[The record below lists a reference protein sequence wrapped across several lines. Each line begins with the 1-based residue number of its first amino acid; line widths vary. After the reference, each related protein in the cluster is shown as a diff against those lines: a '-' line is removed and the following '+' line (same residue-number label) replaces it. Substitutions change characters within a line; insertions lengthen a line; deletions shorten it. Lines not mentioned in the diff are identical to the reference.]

1 MDDYLGHL
9 REFRRILQNLAGQSA
24 HSLNRDAI
32 AALTQKLDRDES
44 QLNSDRLEGSIR
56 ATIEATHT
64 VEALENYEQDV
75 MAVFHEA
82 TTKKRHELE
91 RERFRKLLDQSGDS
105 IFVVEPYTGRFLDV
119 NQTATRVLGY
129 SREELLELS
138 LNHIEVGLPLTP
150 ANAWHEWVQSMRNA
164 QNVLYI
170 EGMHRRHD
178 GARFPV
184 EASVGFATVDNEELL
199 LLVTRDIAARKRIEN
214 RLRRQWGFFSR
225 LVHRNVDGIMAFD
238 RSFNVTYWNPAIE
251 RLLGVR
257 RNEVQGKNVFQ
268 ELPHLKELGEDR
280 YFRDA
285 LAGATST
292 SRNRAYTHGETG
304 RQVYFDGYYSSLTD
318 ESGEILGG
326 IGIFRDVT
334 DRRETQLRQARDAIA
349 RIDEQRV
356 EQLEVQERLES
367 EIARLEEENQK
378 LVDDQA
384 SSIAEREKYSQVDR
398 AEELEVLARGVA
410 HAVRPLVDGIL
421 SQAGDTLSELPLDSS
436 LRRGVEEIEH
446 AAGDA
451 SELASTLSAFAG
463 NGHVEGNRVHLDEI
477 LDDLEYSLRSDT
489 RANVF
494 LDRLKPDGTLPLV
507 DGDAQKIEKLVR
519 ALVKNASESFGEK
532 GGKVVIRTG
541 TADVNAAVLEKAY
554 LGKGMSPGRYVFL
567 EVADN
572 GSGIDEDIRSKV
584 FVPFFTT
591 KPDHNGLGLAA
602 VLGIMRTHRGSRA
615 RRRKV
620 RSFERYFQSPES
632 RCPDEFRP
640 TNHPYSGTMRS
651 HGGPETASSPA

>member
-9 REFRRILQNLAGQSA
+9 REFRRILQNLEGQSA

-44 QLNSDRLEGSIR
+44 QLNTDRLEGSIR

-64 VEALENYEQDV
+64 LEALEHYEQDV
-75 MAVFHEA
+75 MAVFQEA
-82 TTKKRHELE
+82 TTKKRRELE
-91 RERFRKLLDQSGDS
+91 RHRFRKLLDQSGDS

-150 ANAWHEWVQSMRNA
+150 ATAWHEWVQTVRNA
-164 QNVLYI
+164 HNVLYI
-170 EGMHRRHD
+170 EGIHRRHD

-184 EASVGFATVDNEELL
+184 EASVGFATVDNAELL
-199 LLVTRDIAARKRIEN
+199 LLVTRDIAARKRSEN

-225 LVHRNVDGIMAFD
+225 LVHRSVDGIMAFD

-285 LAGATST
+285 LAGASST

-304 RQVYFDGYYSSLTD
+304 RQVYFDGYYSPLTD

-326 IGIFRDVT
+326 VGIFRDVT

-349 RIDEQRV
+349 RIDEQRI
-356 EQLEVQERLES
+356 EQLEVQVCLET
-367 EIARLEEENQK
+367 EIAKLEDKNQK
-378 LVDDQA
+378 LMDDQA
-384 SSIAEREKYSQVDR
+384 SSIAEREKYRQVDH

-421 SQAGDTLSELPLDSS
+421 SQAGDTLSELPVDSS
-436 LRRGVEEIEH
+436 LRRGMEQIEH
-446 AAGDA
+446 AAGNA
-451 SELASTLSAFAG
+451 SELASTLSAYAG
-463 NGHVEGNRVHLDEI
+463 NGYVEANRVHLDEI
-477 LDDLEYSLRSDT
+477 LDDLEHSLRSDT
-489 RANVF
+489 RPNVM
-494 LDRLKPDGTLPLV
+494 LQRPKPDGTLPLV
-507 DGDAQKIEKLVR
+507 HGDAQEIEKLVR
-519 ALVKNASESFGEK
+519 ALVKNASESFGEE
-532 GGKVVIRTG
+532 GGSVVIRTG
-541 TADVNAAVLEKAY
+541 TADVSAAILARAY
-554 LGKGMSPGRYVFL
+554 LGKGMSPGGYVFL

-572 GSGIDEDIRSKV
+572 GSGIDDDIRGKV

-591 KPDHNGLGLAA
+591 KPDHDGLGLAA
-602 VLGIMRTHRGSRA
+602 VLGIVRAHRGALTLESAPEQGSVFRA
-615 RRRKV
+615 LFPL
-620 RSFERYFQSPES
+620 S
-632 RCPDEFRP
+632 
-640 TNHPYSGTMRS
+640 
-651 HGGPETASSPA
+651 

>member
-9 REFRRILQNLAGQSA
+9 REFRRILQNLAGQST

-64 VEALENYEQDV
+64 LEALEHYEQDV

-150 ANAWHEWVQSMRNA
+150 ATAWHEWVQSMRNA

-199 LLVTRDIAARKRIEN
+199 LLVTRDIAARKRSEN

-356 EQLEVQERLES
+356 EQLEVQGRLES
-367 EIARLEEENQK
+367 EIARLEEANQK

-384 SSIAEREKYSQVDR
+384 SSIAEREKYRQVDR

-421 SQAGDTLSELPLDSS
+421 SQASDTLSELPLDSS

-477 LDDLEYSLRSDT
+477 LDDLEHSLRSDT

-494 LDRLKPDGTLPLV
+494 LDRRKPDGTLPLV

-541 TADVNAAVLEKAY
+541 TADVNAAALEKAY
-554 LGKGMSPGRYVFL
+554 LGKGMSPGSYVFL

-602 VLGIMRTHRGSRA
+602 VLGIMRTHRGALTLESAPEKGSVVRA
-615 RRRKV
+615 LFPV
-620 RSFERYFQSPES
+620 S
-632 RCPDEFRP
+632 
-640 TNHPYSGTMRS
+640 
-651 HGGPETASSPA
+651 

>member
-1 MDDYLGHL
+1 VKPCERLVLLVRGGSDLDDYLGHL
-9 REFRRILQNLAGQSA
+9 REFRRILQNLEGQST

-32 AALTQKLDRDES
+32 AALTRKLDRDES
-44 QLNSDRLEGSIR
+44 QLNTDRLEGSIR
-56 ATIEATHT
+56 VTIEATHT
-64 VEALENYEQDV
+64 LEALEHYEQDV
-75 MAVFHEA
+75 MAVFRET

-91 RERFRKLLDQSGDS
+91 RKRFRKLLDQSGDS

-129 SREELLELS
+129 TREELLELS

-150 ANAWHEWVQSMRNA
+150 AAAWHEWVQTVRKA
-164 QNVLYI
+164 HNVLYI

-184 EASVGFATVDNEELL
+184 EASVGFATADNEELL
-199 LLVTRDIAARKRIEN
+199 LLVTRDIAARKRSEN
-214 RLRRQWGFFSR
+214 RIRRQWGFFSR
-225 LVHRNVDGIMAFD
+225 LVHRSVDGIMAFD

-257 RNEVQGKNVFQ
+257 RMEVQGKNIFR

-285 LAGATST
+285 LAGASST

-304 RQVYFDGYYSSLTD
+304 RQIYFDGYYSPLTD

-334 DRRETQLRQARDAIA
+334 DRRETQLRQTRDAIA
-349 RIDEQRV
+349 RIDQQRV
-356 EQLEVQERLES
+356 EQLEVQGRLER

-378 LVDDQA
+378 LVDAEA
-384 SSIAEREKYSQVDR
+384 SSIAEREKYRQVDR
-398 AEELEVLARGVA
+398 SEELEVLARGVA
-410 HAVRPLVDGIL
+410 RAVRPLVDGIL

-446 AAGDA
+446 AAGNA

-463 NGHVEGNRVHLDEI
+463 NGYIEGNRVQLDEV
-477 LDDLEYSLRSDT
+477 LDDLEHSLRSDT
-489 RANVF
+489 GPNVF
-494 LDRLKPDGTLPLV
+494 LQRPKPDGTLPLIH
-507 DGDAQKIEKLVR
+507 GDPQEIEKLVR
-519 ALVKNASESFGEK
+519 ALVNNAAESFGEE
-532 GGKVVIRTG
+532 GGKVVIKTG
-541 TADVNAAVLEKAY
+541 TADVNAAALEKAY

-572 GSGIDEDIRSKV
+572 GAGIADDIRPKV

-591 KPDHNGLGLAA
+591 KTDHTGLGLAA
-602 VLGIMRTHRGSRA
+602 VLGIMRAHRGALTLESEPEQGSV
-615 RRRKV
+615 V
-620 RSFERYFQSPES
+620 RVFFPV
-632 RCPDEFRP
+632 P
-640 TNHPYSGTMRS
+640 
-651 HGGPETASSPA
+651 